1 MVTESVA
8 GSANQARWWCDHGA
22 GTKGEFSVFKVGSCC
37 SIPRGRRKE
46 AKSAVKI
53 AVRIHGEFVGALS
66 CARAR
71 ARERISFGN
80 RMIRNNCLRPA
91 CVPSRLRDIRE
102 YSLVLLFFPPRHI
115 PRTQGYIYT
124 RINMPPMRTN
134 GIERIAKRVPSEI
147 DNALRNRP

>member
-8 GSANQARWWCDHGA
+8 GSANQPRCGGVITVRAQ
-22 GTKGEFSVFKVGSCC
+22 KEFSVFKVGSCC

-71 ARERISFGN
+71 ARK
-80 RMIRNNCLRPA
+80 
-91 CVPSRLRDIRE
+91 
-102 YSLVLLFFPPRHI
+102 
-115 PRTQGYIYT
+115 
-124 RINMPPMRTN
+124 RTN
-134 GIERIAKRVPSEI
+134 L
-147 DNALRNRP
+147 LREPNDP